1 MILDSRLEF
10 ADGED
15 ISQSTGTY
23 LATNQIDIETARD
36 IGQGR
41 QMYLVI
47 QIDVAV
53 AGSSSTVN
61 FRLRSDS
68 TAATHA
74 TTSTAHLETGAIA
87 EAVLVAGHQI
97 TLALPNEGNAYERYL
112 GLQAIVGTA
121 TTTAGTYSAFL
132 TFDPQGWKAYP
143 DATN

>member
-36 IGQGR
+36 IGQAR

-53 AGSSSTVN
+53 AG
-61 FRLRSDS
+61 
-68 TAATHA
+68 
-74 TTSTAHLETGAIA
+74 AHLHSLKRDGDA
-87 EAVLVAGHQI
+87 H
-97 TLALPNEGNAYERYL
+97 PH
-112 GLQAIVGTA
+112 
-121 TTTAGTYSAFL
+121 FL
-132 TFDPQGWKAYP
+132 NRGGWHAHLHPK
-143 DATN
+143 